1 VDRKRDSTSVKWT
14 VSRSSGCHTHHPRTI
29 FCESHGAA
37 WAEASSP
44 RLWWEILH
52 LLSLGSSFLMKYFK
66 VCIVTSYCYKI
77 DCNSVMFTHTHTH
90 THSATK
96 PGEPKWALK
105 IMTIIE
111 TLENR
116 ENDKSKMPH
125 IPENLSFLEYRKILK
140 SKSNSL
146 DEKINLYNYL
156 TQRYISLT
164 LYHRSSSH

>member
-1 VDRKRDSTSVKWT
+1 
-14 VSRSSGCHTHHPRTI
+14 
-29 FCESHGAA
+29 
-37 WAEASSP
+37 
-44 RLWWEILH
+44 
-52 LLSLGSSFLMKYFK
+52 
-66 VCIVTSYCYKI
+66 
-77 DCNSVMFTHTHTH
+77 MFTHTHTH

-116 ENDKSKMPH
+116 ENDKSKMTH